1 MIKEIKE
8 MILSKTTWIIVGA
21 AAAVSVIYGFIVS
34 PFRLKF
40 LNCFAIIGFAVL
52 LAGLIR
58 ETWKDG
64 GWVLFSWRPHKGSY
78 SEYRDNIA
86 QQRDGK
92 KNPLLYA
99 GLIIVIIDTILAFM
113 D

>member
-8 MILSKTTWIIVGA
+8 MILYRTTWIIVGA
-21 AAAVSVIYGFIVS
+21 AAAVSVIYGLIVK
-34 PFRLKF
+34 PFRLEF
-40 LNCFAIIGFAVL
+40 LNSFAIIGFAVL
-52 LAGLIR
+52 LAGLVR

-78 SEYRDNIA
+78 SEYRDVIA
-86 QQRDGK
+86 QQRGDK
-92 KNPLLYA
+92 KNPMLYA

-113 D
+113 Y

>member
-21 AAAVSVIYGFIVS
+21 AAAVSVIYGFAVK

-40 LNCFAIIGFAVL
+40 LNSFAIIGFAIL

-64 GWVLFSWRPHKGSY
+64 GWVLFAWRPHKGTY
-78 SEYRDNIA
+78 SNYRDSIIEE
-86 QQRDGK
+86 RSK
-92 KNPLLYA
+92 TKNPMLYA

-113 D
+113 Y